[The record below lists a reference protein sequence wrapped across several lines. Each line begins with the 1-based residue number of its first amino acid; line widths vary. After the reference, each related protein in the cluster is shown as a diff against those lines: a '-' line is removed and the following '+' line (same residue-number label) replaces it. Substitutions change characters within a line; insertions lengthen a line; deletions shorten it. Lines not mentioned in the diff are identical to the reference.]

1 MKGKL
6 LMNAIGGISDS
17 HIVEFANVKPRKKNA
32 TLLVKIVSV
41 AACLAVAII
50 AISMIGD
57 PTDAPGGP
65 VSAIPYVKIND
76 MVYIIDPNHTNTTT
90 NRLSDDYVV
99 IGKVERNPFS
109 DKSQEIVNGDA
120 AGCKVGDE
128 IFQSPDLPN
137 EVYVYTTLFS
147 GSGEYRYVRFVH
159 KD

>member
-6 LMNAIGGISDS
+6 LMNAIGGISDP

-32 TLLVKIVSV
+32 TLWVKIVSV
-41 AACLAVAII
+41 AACLALAII

-57 PTDAPGGP
+57 PADAPGGP
-65 VSAIPYVKIND
+65 ASAIPYVKIND

-90 NRLSDDYVV
+90 NKLSDDYVV
-99 IGKVERNPFS
+99 IGKVERNPSS

-120 AGCKVGDE
+120 TGCKVGDE